1 MSHQPQVRSRA
12 KPALV
17 AAGREKGTARPQVAV
32 LVPCY
37 NEERTIEGV
46 VRAFRRSLPDALIFV
61 YDNNSSDRTAEVAA
75 KAGAIVRTEPRQ
87 GKGNVVRRMFA
98 DVDADIYVLVDGD
111 DTYDA
116 AVAPELV
123 ERMIR
128 QRLDFV
134 NGARIEASAGAYR
147 TGHRLGNRLISGV
160 VRAIFGR
167 DFSDMLS
174 GYKIFSRRFVQSFP
188 SMSRGFEIETE
199 FTIHA
204 LELQMPCA
212 EIYTAYRE
220 RPAGSASKLRT
231 LPDGIR
237 IAWLILRLVK
247 DERPLAF
254 FTLLGALCV
263 VASLALGI
271 PLVREFVDT
280 GLVPKLPS
288 AVLAASLMVL
298 GALNLTA
305 GLILDL
311 ITKTRREVKRLAYL
325 SVRLPQWM

>member
-1 MSHQPQVRSRA
+1 MLTWRISAFSVKSVTRLGGPEL
-12 KPALV
+12 LV
-17 AAGREKGTARPQVAV
+17 EHAAELAWCHWLMR
-32 LVPCY
+32 Y
-37 NEERTIEGV
+37 
-46 VRAFRRSLPDALIFV
+46 
-61 YDNNSSDRTAEVAA
+61 A
-75 KAGAIVRTEPRQ
+75 KAVCC
-87 GKGNVVRRMFA
+87 
-98 DVDADIYVLVDGD
+98 D
-111 DTYDA
+111 
-116 AVAPELV
+116 
-123 ERMIR
+123 
-128 QRLDFV
+128 
-134 NGARIEASAGAYR
+134 
-147 TGHRLGNRLISGV
+147 
-160 VRAIFGR
+160 
-167 DFSDMLS
+167 
-174 GYKIFSRRFVQSFP
+174 
-188 SMSRGFEIETE
+188 
-199 FTIHA
+199 HA

>member
-1 MSHQPQVRSRA
+1 MSYEPQVISLG
-12 KPALV
+12 KPGP
-17 AAGREKGTARPQVAV
+17 AAPRTGAGAARPQIAV

-37 NEERTIEGV
+37 NEERTIESV
-46 VRAFRRSLPDALIFV
+46 IRAFHESLPDALIFV
-61 YDNNSSDRTAEVAA
+61 YDNNSSDRTAELAA
-75 KAGAIVRTEPRQ
+75 KAGAIVRNETRQ

-123 ERMIR
+123 DRMIR

-134 NGARIEASAGAYR
+134 NGARVEASPGVYR
-147 TGHRLGNRLISGV
+147 TGHRFGNRLISGV
-160 VRAIFGR
+160 VQAIFGR

>member
-1 MSHQPQVRSRA
+1 MSREPKVLA
-12 KPALV
+12 APALY
-17 AAGREKGTARPQVAV
+17 AEADEAGARRIAV

-37 NEERTIEGV
+37 NEERTIENV
-46 VRAFRRSLPDALIFV
+46 VRSFRDSLPEARIFV
-61 YDNNSSDRTAEVAA
+61 YDNNSSDRTAELAA
-75 KAGAIVRTEPRQ
+75 KAGAVVRTEPRQ
-87 GKGNVVRRMFA
+87 GKGHVVRRMFA
-98 DVDADIYVLVDGD
+98 DIDADVYVLVDGD

-116 AVAPELV
+116 AAAPDLVARLTGE
-123 ERMIR
+123 
-128 QRLDFV
+128 RLDFV

-147 TGHRLGNRLISGV
+147 TGHRLGNRLISGT

-174 GYKIFSRRFVQSFP
+174 GYKVFSRRFVQSFP

-212 EIYTAYRE
+212 EIATAYRE

-237 IAWLILRLVK
+237 IAWLIVRLIK

-254 FTLLGALCV
+254 FTLLAALCV
-263 VASLALGI
+263 VASLGLGI
-271 PLVREFVDT
+271 PIVQEFIET
-280 GLVPKLPS
+280 GLVPRLPT
-288 AVLAASLMVL
+288 AVLSASLMLL
-298 GALNLTA
+298 GALALTA

-311 ITKTRREVKRLAYL
+311 VTKTRREVKRLAYL
-325 SVRLPQWM
+325 SVRLPQ

>member
-1 MSHQPQVRSRA
+1 
-12 KPALV
+12 
-17 AAGREKGTARPQVAV
+17 
-32 LVPCY
+32 
-37 NEERTIEGV
+37 
-46 VRAFRRSLPDALIFV
+46 
-61 YDNNSSDRTAEVAA
+61 
-75 KAGAIVRTEPRQ
+75 
-87 GKGNVVRRMFA
+87 
-98 DVDADIYVLVDGD
+98 
-111 DTYDA
+111 
-116 AVAPELV
+116 
-123 ERMIR
+123 
-128 QRLDFV
+128 
-134 NGARIEASAGAYR
+134 
-147 TGHRLGNRLISGV
+147 
-160 VRAIFGR
+160 
-167 DFSDMLS
+167 
-174 GYKIFSRRFVQSFP
+174 
-188 SMSRGFEIETE
+188 MSRGFEIETE

-237 IAWLILRLVK
+237 IAWLIVRLVK